1 MNQTMPAVPRS
12 YDSRRWLLLGLL
24 VTFMFFGGCGGGS
37 SSSPHHHRSPTPTP
51 SSTPTPTPPPGISG
65 SLFDGTQSVGSPI
78 GGATITLYQA
88 GASGYGLGAVQLA
101 QISTGS
107 DGGFD
112 FPTVTCETTGLSQ
125 QLYLLAT
132 GGTVVGQSGPNAAT
146 ALIAGVGS
154 CGVYAHTVI
163 VNEATTIAAVWALNQ
178 FMDSSGGNIGTS
190 ATNQSGLGNAAT
202 ALSLNFVDL
211 STGFAP
217 TSFPYGFT
225 SPTATLYSL
234 ADILVGCVNSSG
246 ASSTACQDLF
256 AAATPPGGSAPITTL
271 QAALDIVRN
280 PVNNVSAL
288 FALVPASPPF
298 TPGLTSAPGS
308 WVAELNYAPSTA
320 QINSPYSL
328 AVDSLGN
335 VWVSNA
341 AGNSVSELTAGSGY
355 TTGLNYAPSETNLNF
370 PASLVIDTLG
380 NLWVA
385 NLNGN
390 SVSELTAASDYSGGF
405 NFAPT
410 GAIFSGPFQLALDSA
425 GNVWVVNFSGNSVSE
440 LLAGC
445 SSASCTAVNFN
456 NSNTGS
462 PGAVFNGPV
471 SVIPDAA
478 GDIWIANH
486 FGNSVSE
493 LPAGCTGAGC
503 TGANFNNSNTG
514 SPGAVFNGPVEL
526 ELDAAD
532 DLWAANLTGNSVSRL
547 TAGCSLGSCTGTN
560 FNNTNSFGAG
570 LQGPNSIALDPSAN
584 VWVPNVTGNSLSELA
599 AITSYATGYNF
610 GPWEAY
616 RGQFFIADDASGNL
630 WIANEYDNSVTEVV
644 GVATPILTPAQA
656 CLQLGRDVCLP

>member
-1 MNQTMPAVPRS
+1 MLAGRRS
-12 YDSRRWLLLGLL
+12 YDSRRWLLLGLML
-24 VTFMFFGGCGGGS
+24 TFAFFIGCGGGS

-51 SSTPTPTPPPGISG
+51 TPTPTPPPGIVG
-65 SLFDGTQSVGSPI
+65 FLFGGAPSVGSPI
-78 GGATITLYQA
+78 SGATITLYQA
-88 GASGYGLGAVQLA
+88 GASGYGTGAVQLA
-101 QISTGS
+101 QVTSAS
-107 DGGFD
+107 DGSFS
-112 FPTVTCETTGLSQ
+112 FPTVTCQTTGLAQ
-125 QLYLLAT
+125 QIYLIGA
-132 GGTVVGQSGPNAAT
+132 GGTVAGQSSPNTAT
-146 ALIAGVGS
+146 ALIAGIGS
-154 CGVYAHTVI
+154 CGDYAHAVV
-163 VNEATTIAAVWALNQ
+163 VNEASTIAAVWALDQ
-178 FMDSSGGNIGTS
+178 FMASSGQNIGTS
-190 ATNQSGLGNAAT
+190 ATNQTGLGNAAN
-202 ALSLNFVDL
+202 ALTTNFVDL
-211 STGFAP
+211 STGLAP
-217 TSFPYGFT
+217 TSFPDGFT

-234 ADILVGCVNSSG
+234 ANILAGCVNSSG
-246 ASSTACQDLF
+246 ASSSACQGLF
-256 AAATPPGGSAPITTL
+256 TAATPPGGIAPTTTL
-271 QAALDIVRN
+271 EAALDIVLN
-280 PVNNVSAL
+280 PANNVSTL
-288 FALVPASPPF
+288 FGLIPSSPPF
-298 TPGLTSAPGS
+298 TPDLTSAPGS
-308 WVAELNYAPSTA
+308 WVAELNYAASDA

-328 AVDSLGN
+328 AVDSIGN
-335 VWVSNA
+335 VWVANA
-341 AGNSVSELTAGSGY
+341 SGNSISELTAGSGY
-355 TTGLNYAPSETNLNF
+355 TTGLNYAPSGANLSF
-370 PASLVIDTLG
+370 PASIVIDTLG
-380 NLWVA
+380 DLWVA
-385 NLNGN
+385 NLSGN
-390 SVSELTAASDYSGGF
+390 SISELTAASDYSGGF

-570 LQGPNSIALDPSAN
+570 LQGPNSIALDPSSN

-610 GPWEAY
+610 GSWETY
-616 RGQFFIADDASGNL
+616 RAQFFIADDASGNL
-630 WIANEYDNSVTEVV
+630 WIANQYDNTVTEVV
-644 GVATPILTPAQA
+644 GVATPILTPTQA